1 MLDNLVV
8 SLSCIFSMWM
18 QLKKQLVILALIKV
32 MLVRSKVSCIY
43 HHSET
48 IFFYF
53 RSTCVALTFKCSLFQ
68 GLVVEPPD
76 INTVQCKMFLKIT
89 DVFYGTSAVSGT
101 FSRFFERYFLT
112 ISLVFYVVLAV
123 FSWNRGSRNG

>member
-1 MLDNLVV
+1 MNYIMLDNLVV

-48 IFFYF
+48 LFFYF

-89 DVFYGTSAVSGT
+89 DVFYGTSAVSGI
-101 FSRFFERYFLT
+101 FSRFFEIYFLT
-112 ISLVFYVVLAV
+112 ISLVF
-123 FSWNRGSRNG
+123 FI